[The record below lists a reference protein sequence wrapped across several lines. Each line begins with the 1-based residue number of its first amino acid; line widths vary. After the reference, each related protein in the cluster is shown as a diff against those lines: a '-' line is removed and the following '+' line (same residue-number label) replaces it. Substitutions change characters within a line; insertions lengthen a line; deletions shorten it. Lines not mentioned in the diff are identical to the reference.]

1 MRVMLAWVGVLAWLG
16 APWAGAWATDAPAAA
31 PAGAVH
37 FQVEDE
43 TDPQEISE
51 DTVIFLNGKLVAHFR
66 LDHLHSFSVADISA
80 PAKGPYEYAL
90 CGRITVAMPDGEQ
103 EQRVVDGG
111 AVLKEV
117 DGHVFRA
124 LAANDFS
131 LFYLADSKANPPL
144 PPADARHT
152 DACSLPVS

>member
-1 MRVMLAWVGVLAWLG
+1 
-16 APWAGAWATDAPAAA
+16 
-31 PAGAVH
+31 
-37 FQVEDE
+37 
-43 TDPQEISE
+43 
-51 DTVIFLNGKLVAHFR
+51 
-66 LDHLHSFSVADISA
+66 
-80 PAKGPYEYAL
+80 
-90 CGRITVAMPDGEQ
+90 MPDGEQ